1 MMKLGMNRL
10 TITIVTSRV
19 KKDVVIMV
27 KIYRKVVKSVI
38 LYFMTIVFRSDM
50 VSFDT

>member
-1 MMKLGMNRL
+1 MMKLGMNHL
-10 TITIVTSRV
+10 TITIVTLRV
-19 KKDVVIMV
+19 KKGVVIMV
-27 KIYRKVVKSVI
+27 KIHRKVVKNVI